1 MATLR
6 KHGLKYYARIQWRDE
21 NQIVRE
27 KTVPLGTNI
36 KSEALVRK
44 SEVEDYEDDIK
55 KGEDYTV
62 EFKWLKPKGGKTK
75 IVRRTLQETID
86 EYHNF
91 KKVSGIR
98 SSTINRS
105 EYSLRTL
112 TDVVG
117 CSLPVAKL
125 KESHIT
131 DWKEEWQYKH
141 SPNTRQLNL
150 NKIKAFLNYCYRKE
164 YIKSKIF
171 IERINGTEQDVE
183 YIKESDLEKL
193 FSPHPEINPYFQ
205 RAFRFYV
212 TTGCRLGEP
221 LKNEIDG
228 NWLVVKSDNAKG
240 KSKREVELSPSN
252 LSILNEMKLRFDEQ
266 TSDEVGYNPK
276 SVIDRHS
283 KEFNKACKLLGIED
297 RHFHNL
303 RDTYAVTRWAVTGD
317 LYLVSKEI
325 GHASVKQTEK
335 YANFNIRRIMD
346 DFPSLKKIIKERLNR
361 AKISTGFAHLL
372 NEENEPKSG
381 LKVQDLKVIEVA
393 RST

>member
-1 MATLR
+1 MATLTKKR
-6 KHGLKYYARIQWRDE
+6 KSYYARIRWYE
-21 NQIVRE
+21 NDYQQE
-27 KTVPLGTNI
+27 KSVPLRTNL
-36 KSEALVRK
+36 KSEALIRK
-44 SEVEDYEDDIK
+44 NEVEEYEDTIK

-62 EFKWLKPKGGKTK
+62 LLSWLNKDGGKTK
-75 IVRRTLQETID
+75 IVRRSLQQTID
-86 EYHNF
+86 EYHKF
-91 KKVSGIR
+91 KEVSGIR

-117 CSLPVAKL
+117 TTMPVAKL

-131 DWKEEWQYKH
+131 DWKEHWQYKH

-193 FSPHPEINPYFQ
+193 FSSHPEINPYFQ
-205 RAFRFYV
+205 RAFRFHV
-212 TTGCRLGEP
+212 TTGCRLAEP
-221 LKNEIDG
+221 HINELDG
-228 NWLVVKSDNAKG
+228 NWLVVKSENAKG

-346 DFPSLKKIIKERLNR
+346 DFPSLRKIIEERLNR

-372 NEENEPKSG
+372 NAENEPKSDVKDTQ
-381 LKVQDLKVIEVA
+381 LKGKALPLL
-393 RST
+393 T